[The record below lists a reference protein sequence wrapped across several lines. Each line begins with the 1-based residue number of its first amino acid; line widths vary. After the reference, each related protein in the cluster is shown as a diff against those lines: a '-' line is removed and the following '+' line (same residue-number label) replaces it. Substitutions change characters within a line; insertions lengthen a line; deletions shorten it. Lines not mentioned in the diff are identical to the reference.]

1 MWRVLNMRCN
11 HRTRLSRK
19 LRQGLESQGAAHS
32 RNVGERLEDLRVA
45 LRGAVVE
52 ENHRADARVA
62 LRHDGGDDVCL
73 GVGDVGRVGGRCL
86 CTMLACILSAV
97 SIRVEIRGREYTS
110 KKRSIYSA
118 ETV

>member
-11 HRTRLSRK
+11 QRTRLSRK
-19 LRQGLESQGAAHS
+19 LRQGLESQGAAHG

-52 ENHRADARVA
+52 HNHRSDACVA
-62 LRHDGGDDVCL
+62 LRHDGGDDVRL
-73 GVGDVGRVGGRCL
+73 GVGDVGRVGGGCL
-86 CTMLACILSAV
+86 YTMLACILHCNNNS
-97 SIRVEIRGREYTS
+97 RNKWREYTS